1 MCLWWKR
8 HVEKESKVAGWG
20 EREREKDGEERERG
34 RERDVWLLRNSLS
47 FLISLKE

>member
-8 HVEKESKVAGWG
+8 HVEKESGGGWG
-20 EREREKDGEERERG
+20 EREREREGRMEKREREG
-34 RERDVWLLRNSLS
+34 DVWLLRNSLS